1 VKEVLV
7 QLLELLKSDF
17 ILYLELF
24 KKLKKVKITISI
36 KIRKKVSEVPIR
48 PNKQ

>member
-1 VKEVLV
+1 MKEVLV

-36 KIRKKVSEVPIR
+36 KMKEEGE
-48 PNKQ
+48 